1 MNLKFYTLS
10 VAFIMLTLA
19 GCVDVA
25 YHGESFPS
33 TKQVRMFYD
42 HSSYPKDKYKII
54 GKATVTADR
63 IMSGDTIN
71 DKLLEKAKQIG
82 ADAVVILD
90 LDRKQAK
97 GCCCAHNDWDEHE
110 HEHNENCSSKNVQYE
125 YKNEIRALFLKRKD
139 SLPLKKFLKPTRSK
153 PIPRKAILLYNG

>member
-25 YHGESFPS
+25 YRGESFHP
-33 TKQVRMFYD
+33 TKHVNFFYD

-54 GKATVTADR
+54 GKATVTADS
-63 IMSGDTIN
+63 IISSDTIN
-71 DKLLEKAKQIG
+71 DKLLEKARQKG

-90 LDRKQAK
+90 LGHKQAK

-110 HEHNENCSSKNVQYE
+110 HEHNENCSSKDVHYE
-125 YKNEIRALFLKRKD
+125 YKNEIRALFLKRKN
-139 SLPLKKFLKPTRSK
+139 SLPSPKVSK
-153 PIPRKAILLYNG
+153 TN